1 MPERLPHILALIND
15 VLQATIVIFGTAVVL
30 YSLRHSFRDRVARS
44 FNALLF
50 FVVIVYLTE
59 LMVSRTTMA
68 ISAEAW
74 LRLGWI
80 GIAIVPA
87 AQYHLGDALLA
98 TTGSVS
104 WRRRL
109 LVRAAYLAGIAF
121 LGLVVFTNLIVA
133 GLVDDPLLPHLRAG
147 LLFPLFAIYFWLVTG
162 ASIYNVGWARRRC
175 ITTTTRQRMTMI
187 LLAFLAAPLAVF
199 PYLLLSS
206 NARVSGS
213 LLFWLIVILGNLVVS
228 IMFALLTYY
237 IAYFGAVSPDR
248 VVRVRLFKF
257 MARVPL
263 TATIVLL
270 VYVLVN
276 RTSTLLGL
284 PVETALAFAVVAT
297 VMIVEWAIHAYK
309 QPLERLFQLND
320 DPDVRRI
327 QELSERLFTTRDLR
341 QFLESIL
348 VAACDALRTPSA
360 FVAAMTPEGP
370 KVEVLI
376 DPSPEA
382 ADLWE
387 EEKWRELE
395 EPLTESVHSSENGEE
410 SLARVG
416 RFIVWR
422 NYWIRPLYNRQNEVL
437 LGIFGIQAR
446 APSPDLTPAEK
457 VLLDRLIEQ
466 AARALEDRVLQQG
479 VFAMVE
485 GLLPQV
491 TALQLRRSAATY
503 GGTAALTEPLPSAE
517 ATLLED
523 PEFNNLV
530 WDAMSHYWGGP
541 KLTESPLLRLQVV
554 QEALNEH
561 GGNAGKALRGIL
573 NRAIEQQ
580 RPEGERNMT
589 TAEWILYNI
598 LELKFVQGRRVR
610 DVARRLA
617 MSESDL
623 YRKQRVAIENVART
637 ISEMERAAVL
647 TTVQPPDSDEQ
658 NAAPPAFDAAQ
669 KESSG

>member
-1 MPERLPHILALIND
+1 MLERLPDILALAND

-30 YSLRHSFRDRVARS
+30 YSLRHSFRDRVARA

-59 LMVSRTTMA
+59 LLVSRTTVA
-68 ISAEAW
+68 LSAEAW
-74 LRLGWI
+74 LRLGWV
-80 GIAIVPA
+80 GIAMVPA
-87 AQYHLGDALLA
+87 AQYHLSDALLA
-98 TTGSVS
+98 TTGNIS

-109 LVRAAYLAGIAF
+109 LVRAGYLTGIAF
-121 LGLVVFTNLIVA
+121 FGLVIFTDLIVA
-133 GLVDDPLLPHLRAG
+133 GLVDSPRLPHLRAG
-147 LLFPLFAIYFWLVTG
+147 LLFPLFAVYFWLVTG

-175 ITTTTRQRMTMI
+175 ITTTTRKRMTMI

-206 NARVSGS
+206 NAVVSDF
-213 LLFWLIVILGNLVVS
+213 LLFWLVLILGNLVVS

-309 QPLERLFQLND
+309 QPLERVFQLND

-348 VAACDALRTPSA
+348 MAACDALRTPSA
-360 FVAAMTPEGP
+360 FVAALTPEGP
-370 KVEVLI
+370 KVEVLVG
-376 DPSPEA
+376 PTLEA
-382 ADLWE
+382 TELWRE
-387 EEKWRELE
+387 DKWRELE
-395 EPLTESVHSSENGEE
+395 QPLTESVHESQDGEE
-410 SLARVG
+410 SLERVG

-422 NYWIRPLYNRQNEVL
+422 NYWIRPLYNRQNEIM

-446 APSPDLTPAEK
+446 GPAPDLTATEK
-457 VLLDRLIEQ
+457 VLLDRLVAQ

-503 GGTAALTEPLPSAE
+503 GGTAALTEPLAPDQ
-517 ATLLED
+517 ATLLDD

-541 KLTESPLLRLQVV
+541 KLTESPLLRLRVV
-554 QEALNEH
+554 QKALSEH
-561 GGNAGKALRGIL
+561 GGNASKALRGIL

-580 RPEGERNMT
+580 RPDGERNLT

-623 YRKQRVAIENVART
+623 YRKQRVALENVAQA
-637 ISEMERAAVL
+637 ISNMEREAITEPGREEVSGPVAERV
-647 TTVQPPDSDEQ
+647 EQ
-658 NAAPPAFDAAQ
+658 D
-669 KESSG
+669 

>member
-1 MPERLPHILALIND
+1 MLERLPDILALAND

-30 YSLRHSFRDRVARS
+30 YSLRHSFRDRVARA

-59 LMVSRTTMA
+59 LLVSRTTVA
-68 ISAEAW
+68 LSAEAW
-74 LRLGWI
+74 LRLGWV
-80 GIAIVPA
+80 GIAMVPA
-87 AQYHLGDALLA
+87 AQYHLSDALLA
-98 TTGSVS
+98 TTGNIS

-109 LVRAAYLAGIAF
+109 LVRAGYLTGIAF
-121 LGLVVFTNLIVA
+121 FGLVIFTDLIVA
-133 GLVDDPLLPHLRAG
+133 GLVDSPRLPHLRAG
-147 LLFPLFAIYFWLVTG
+147 LLFPLFAVYFWLVTG

-175 ITTTTRQRMTMI
+175 ITTTTRKRMTMI

-206 NARVSGS
+206 NAVVSDF
-213 LLFWLIVILGNLVVS
+213 LLFWLVLILGNLVVS

-309 QPLERLFQLND
+309 QPLERVFQLND

-348 VAACDALRTPSA
+348 MAACDALRTPSA
-360 FVAAMTPEGP
+360 FVAALTPEGP
-370 KVEVLI
+370 KVEVLVG
-376 DPSPEA
+376 PTLEA
-382 ADLWE
+382 TELWRE
-387 EEKWRELE
+387 DKWRELE
-395 EPLTESVHSSENGEE
+395 QPLTESVNESQDGEE
-410 SLARVG
+410 SLERVG

-422 NYWIRPLYNRQNEVL
+422 NYWIRPLYNRQNEIM

-446 APSPDLTPAEK
+446 GPAPDLTATEK
-457 VLLDRLIEQ
+457 VLLDRLVAQ

-503 GGTAALTEPLPSAE
+503 GGTAVLTEPLAPDQ
-517 ATLLED
+517 ATLLDD

-541 KLTESPLLRLQVV
+541 KLTESPLLRLRVV
-554 QEALNEH
+554 QKALSEH
-561 GGNAGKALRGIL
+561 GGNASKALRGIL

-580 RPEGERNMT
+580 RPDGERNLT

-623 YRKQRVAIENVART
+623 YRKQRVALENVAQA
-637 ISEMERAAVL
+637 ISNMEREAITEPGREEVSGPVAERV
-647 TTVQPPDSDEQ
+647 EQ
-658 NAAPPAFDAAQ
+658 D
-669 KESSG
+669 

>member
-1 MPERLPHILALIND
+1 MLERLPDILALAND

-30 YSLRHSFRDRVARS
+30 YSLRHSFRDRVVRA

-59 LMVSRTTMA
+59 LLVSRTTVA
-68 ISAEAW
+68 LSAEAW
-74 LRLGWI
+74 LRLGWV
-80 GIAIVPA
+80 GIAMVPA
-87 AQYHLGDALLA
+87 AQYHLSDALLA
-98 TTGSVS
+98 TTGNIS

-109 LVRAAYLAGIAF
+109 LVRAGYLTGIAF
-121 LGLVVFTNLIVA
+121 FGLVIFTDLIVA
-133 GLVDDPLLPHLRAG
+133 GLVDSPRLPHLRAG
-147 LLFPLFAIYFWLVTG
+147 LLFPLFAVYFWLVTG

-175 ITTTTRQRMTMI
+175 ITTTTRKRMTMI

-206 NARVSGS
+206 NAVVSDF
-213 LLFWLIVILGNLVVS
+213 LLFWLVLILGNLVVS

-309 QPLERLFQLND
+309 QPLERVFQLND

-348 VAACDALRTPSA
+348 MAACDALRTPSA
-360 FVAAMTPEGP
+360 FVAALTPEGP
-370 KVEVLI
+370 KVEVLVG
-376 DPSPEA
+376 PTLEA
-382 ADLWE
+382 TELWRE
-387 EEKWRELE
+387 DKWRELE
-395 EPLTESVHSSENGEE
+395 QPLTESVNESQDGEE
-410 SLARVG
+410 SLERVG

-422 NYWIRPLYNRQNEVL
+422 NYWIRPLYNRQNEIM

-446 APSPDLTPAEK
+446 GPAPDLTATEK
-457 VLLDRLIEQ
+457 VLLDRLVAQ

-503 GGTAALTEPLPSAE
+503 GGTAVLTEPLAPDQ
-517 ATLLED
+517 ATLLDD

-541 KLTESPLLRLQVV
+541 KLTESPLLRLRVV
-554 QEALNEH
+554 QKALSEH
-561 GGNAGKALRGIL
+561 GGNASKALRGIL

-580 RPEGERNMT
+580 RPDGERNLT

-623 YRKQRVAIENVART
+623 YRKQRVALENVAQA
-637 ISEMERAAVL
+637 ISNMEREAITEPGREEVSGPVAERV
-647 TTVQPPDSDEQ
+647 EQ
-658 NAAPPAFDAAQ
+658 D
-669 KESSG
+669 

>member
-1 MPERLPHILALIND
+1 MLERLPDILALVND

-30 YSLRHSFRDRVARS
+30 YSLRHSFRDRVTRA

-59 LMVSRTTMA
+59 LMVSRTTVA

-74 LRLGWI
+74 LRLEWI
-80 GIAIVPA
+80 GITMVPA
-87 AQYHLGDALLA
+87 AQYHLADALLV
-98 TTGSVS
+98 TTGSTS
-104 WRRRL
+104 RRRRL
-109 LVRAAYLAGIAF
+109 LVRAGYLAGIAF
-121 LGLVVFTNLIVA
+121 LSLVVFTNLIVTD
-133 GLVDDPLLPHLRAG
+133 LVDVSRLPHLRAG

-162 ASIYNVGWARRRC
+162 ASIYNAAWARRRC
-175 ITTTTRQRMTMI
+175 ITTTTRRRMTMI

-206 NARVSGS
+206 NADMGDS
-213 LLFWLIVILGNLVVS
+213 LLFWFIVILGNLVVS
-228 IMFALLTYY
+228 VMFALLTYY

-297 VMIVEWAIHAYK
+297 VMLVEWAIHAYK
-309 QPLERLFQLND
+309 KPLERLFQLND

-327 QELSERLFTTRDLR
+327 QELGERLFTTRDLH

-360 FVAAMTPEGP
+360 FVAAITPEGP
-370 KVEVLI
+370 RVEVMVGPTLV
-376 DPSPEA
+376 A
-382 ADLWE
+382 TDLWRE
-387 EEKWRELE
+387 DKWPELE
-395 EPLTESVHSSENGEE
+395 VPLSESINENQNGEE
-410 SLARVG
+410 SLERVG

-422 NYWIRPLYNRQNEVL
+422 NYWIRPLYNRHNEIL

-446 APSPDLTPAEK
+446 APAPDLTTTEK
-457 VLLDRLIEQ
+457 ILLDRLVAQ
-466 AARALEDRVLQQG
+466 AERALEDRVLQQG

-491 TALQLRRSAATY
+491 TALQLRRSAAAY
-503 GGTAALTEPLPSAE
+503 GGTSVLTEPLTE
-517 ATLLED
+517 DQATLLND

-541 KLTESPLLRLQVV
+541 KLTESPLLRLRVV
-554 QEALNEH
+554 QKALSEH

-580 RPEGERNMT
+580 RPDGERNLT

-598 LELKFVQGRRVR
+598 LEMKFVQGRRVR

-623 YRKQRVAIENVART
+623 YRKQRVALENVAQA
-637 ISEMERAAVL
+637 ISNMEREALREPGQEENPLPAEDKV
-647 TTVQPPDSDEQ
+647 EQ
-658 NAAPPAFDAAQ
+658 
-669 KESSG
+669 E

>member
-1 MPERLPHILALIND
+1 MLERLPDILALAND

-30 YSLRHSFRDRVARS
+30 YSLRHSFRDRVARA

-59 LMVSRTTMA
+59 LLVSRTTVA
-68 ISAEAW
+68 LSAEAW
-74 LRLGWI
+74 LRLGWV
-80 GIAIVPA
+80 GIAMVPA
-87 AQYHLGDALLA
+87 AQYHLSDALLA
-98 TTGSVS
+98 TTGNIS

-109 LVRAAYLAGIAF
+109 LVRAGYLTGIAF
-121 LGLVVFTNLIVA
+121 FGLVIFTDLIVA
-133 GLVDDPLLPHLRAG
+133 GLVDSPRLPHLRAG
-147 LLFPLFAIYFWLVTG
+147 LLFPLFAVYFWLVTG

-175 ITTTTRQRMTMI
+175 ITTTTRKRMTMI

-206 NARVSGS
+206 NAVVSDF
-213 LLFWLIVILGNLVVS
+213 LLFWLVLILGNLVVS

-309 QPLERLFQLND
+309 QPLERVFQLND

-348 VAACDALRTPSA
+348 MAACDALRTPSA
-360 FVAAMTPEGP
+360 FVAALTPEGP
-370 KVEVLI
+370 KVEVLVG
-376 DPSPEA
+376 PTLEA
-382 ADLWE
+382 TELWRE
-387 EEKWRELE
+387 DKWRELE
-395 EPLTESVHSSENGEE
+395 QPLTESVNESQDGEE
-410 SLARVG
+410 SLERVG

-422 NYWIRPLYNRQNEVL
+422 NYWIRPLYNRQNEIM

-446 APSPDLTPAEK
+446 GPAPDLTATEK
-457 VLLDRLIEQ
+457 VLLDRLVAQ

-503 GGTAALTEPLPSAE
+503 GGTAALTEPLAPDQ
-517 ATLLED
+517 ATLLDD

-541 KLTESPLLRLQVV
+541 KLTESPLLRLRVV
-554 QEALNEH
+554 QKALSEH
-561 GGNAGKALRGIL
+561 GGNASKALRGIL

-580 RPEGERNMT
+580 RPDGERNLT

-623 YRKQRVAIENVART
+623 YRKQRVALENVAQA
-637 ISEMERAAVL
+637 ISNMEREAITERGREEVSGPVAE
-647 TTVQPPDSDEQ
+647 TVEQ
-658 NAAPPAFDAAQ
+658 D
-669 KESSG
+669 

>member
-1 MPERLPHILALIND
+1 
-15 VLQATIVIFGTAVVL
+15 
-30 YSLRHSFRDRVARS
+30 
-44 FNALLF
+44 
-50 FVVIVYLTE
+50 
-59 LMVSRTTMA
+59 
-68 ISAEAW
+68 
-74 LRLGWI
+74 
-80 GIAIVPA
+80 
-87 AQYHLGDALLA
+87 
-98 TTGSVS
+98 
-104 WRRRL
+104 
-109 LVRAAYLAGIAF
+109 
-121 LGLVVFTNLIVA
+121 
-133 GLVDDPLLPHLRAG
+133 
-147 LLFPLFAIYFWLVTG
+147 
-162 ASIYNVGWARRRC
+162 
-175 ITTTTRQRMTMI
+175 
-187 LLAFLAAPLAVF
+187 
-199 PYLLLSS
+199 
-206 NARVSGS
+206 
-213 LLFWLIVILGNLVVS
+213 
-228 IMFALLTYY
+228 
-237 IAYFGAVSPDR
+237 
-248 VVRVRLFKF
+248 
-257 MARVPL
+257 VPL

-309 QPLERLFQLND
+309 QPLERVFQLND

-348 VAACDALRTPSA
+348 MAACDALRTPSA
-360 FVAAMTPEGP
+360 FVAALTPEGP
-370 KVEVLI
+370 KVEVLVG
-376 DPSPEA
+376 PTLEA
-382 ADLWE
+382 TELWRE
-387 EEKWRELE
+387 DKWRELE
-395 EPLTESVHSSENGEE
+395 QPLTESVNESQDGEE
-410 SLARVG
+410 SLERVG

-422 NYWIRPLYNRQNEVL
+422 NYWIRPLYNRQNEIM

-446 APSPDLTPAEK
+446 GPAPDLTATEK
-457 VLLDRLIEQ
+457 VLLDRLVAQ

-503 GGTAALTEPLPSAE
+503 GGTAVLTEPLAPDQ
-517 ATLLED
+517 ATLLDD

-541 KLTESPLLRLQVV
+541 KLTESPLLRLRVV
-554 QEALNEH
+554 QKALSEH
-561 GGNAGKALRGIL
+561 GGNASKALRGIL

-580 RPEGERNMT
+580 RPDGERNLT

-623 YRKQRVAIENVART
+623 YRKQRVALENVAQA
-637 ISEMERAAVL
+637 ISNMEREAITEPGREEVSGPVAERV
-647 TTVQPPDSDEQ
+647 EQ
-658 NAAPPAFDAAQ
+658 D
-669 KESSG
+669 